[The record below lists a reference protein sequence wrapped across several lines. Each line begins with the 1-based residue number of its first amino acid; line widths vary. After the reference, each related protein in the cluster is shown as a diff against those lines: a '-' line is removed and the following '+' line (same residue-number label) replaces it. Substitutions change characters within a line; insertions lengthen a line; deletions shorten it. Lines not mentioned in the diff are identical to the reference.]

1 MPRIGRVMLANYP
14 HHIVQRGHN
23 RQVVFAAA
31 RDFERYL
38 ETLAEF
44 KSLFGIQVYAYC
56 LMTNHVHLLL
66 APGEE
71 IAAVGRL
78 MKRLAGR

>member
-1 MPRIGRVMLANYP
+1 MS
-14 HHIVQRGHN
+14 
-23 RQVVFAAA
+23 
-31 RDFERYL
+31 RDYERYL

-44 KSLFGIQVYAYC
+44 KEVYGIQVYAYC

-78 MKRLAGR
+78 MKRLAGRQTWIKAWIKGSELLKSIPSRL